1 MKTQFT
7 SFVLGLSLF
16 AMLASSARSQT
27 AAPPRKAAIFVDN
40 RGGTALD
47 DKVAV
52 LEDLLG
58 SRIAGRGFQIIHREQ
73 VINALKNYEKRATDA
88 TPGSQL
94 DQLLSNNTSALR
106 LAQMMNADYIIHA
119 TITSFATEKRVFK
132 GYGAETLNMISN
144 LRVTYKVLE
153 ATEGS
158 SLAGDAFTVSRTT
171 RLTEGSATD
180 NADLLNS
187 LLDDATVKIAD
198 SLGQKTIAA
207 APAKPGMVEFT
218 VTCTMQDIAQ
228 MPITVPDVRLTTNK
242 TLVLDKATLEVQPLD
257 VTVELDGTALGSAP
271 GSFKAMP
278 GLHKMRLSRDGFKD
292 WEKTV
297 NVTEGQKFRVALQ
310 MTEAGY
316 QRWQDNLKFLQG
328 LENNRKLTDAE
339 VERIQGDAQRLRQ
352 SGYKVDIKMDT
363 KEGINV
369 NQQFQSLFSQMPMPV
384 PAPKAATPLP
394 APAP

>member
-1 MKTQFT
+1 MKAQFT

-16 AMLASSARSQT
+16 AILAPSARSQT

-47 DKVAV
+47 DKVIV
-52 LEDLLG
+52 LEDLIG
-58 SRIAGRGFQIIHREQ
+58 SRLAGRGFQIIHREQ
-73 VINALKNYEKRATDA
+73 VINALKHYEKRATDA

-119 TITSFATEKRVFK
+119 AITSFATEKRAFK
-132 GYGAETLNMISN
+132 GYGAETLNLISN
-144 LRVTYKVLE
+144 LRVTCKVLE
-153 ATEGS
+153 AVEGA
-158 SLAGDAFTVSRTT
+158 SLAGDAFTVTRTT

-180 NADLLNS
+180 NADLLNA
-187 LLDDATVKIAD
+187 LLDEAAGKVAD
-198 SLGQKTIAA
+198 SLAEKKIAA
-207 APAKPGMVEFT
+207 APAKPGMVEFS
-218 VTCTMQDIAQ
+218 VSCTMQDIAQ

-242 TLVLDKATLEVQPLD
+242 TLVLDQATLEVQPLD

-339 VERIQGDAQRLRQ
+339 VERIRGDAQRLRQ

-369 NQQFQSLFSQMPMPV
+369 QQQFQSLFSQMPMPV
-384 PAPKAATPLP
+384 PAPKAATPVP